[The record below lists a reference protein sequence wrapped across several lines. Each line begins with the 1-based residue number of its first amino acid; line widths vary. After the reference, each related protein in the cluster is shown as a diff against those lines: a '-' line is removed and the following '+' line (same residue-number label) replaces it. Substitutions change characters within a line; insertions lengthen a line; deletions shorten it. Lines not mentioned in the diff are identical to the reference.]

1 LEPRAEEHVPPS
13 SILLL
18 EADPAEAERVGEILR
33 HAGHAVEIAA
43 GREETLRLAA
53 SHGVLLVDL
62 PGDGTEAAALV
73 HEVRADPSTAALPVL
88 CFAQTRNVDE
98 RVRLLEAGSD
108 DVIVRPYDARE
119 LEARVEAL
127 TLRYQ
132 RSGGV
137 ISPAPPPVA
146 VATRQH
152 QVVAFFGAKG
162 GVGTTTIAVN
172 VAVGL
177 AERHPGEVALLD
189 AALPLGQVPTHLDL
203 KPRHQ
208 FTDLLAEPD
217 PDGVRAAAERY
228 ADTLDVF
235 CLPDEPEEADRLTGP
250 DLTRALGA
258 LRAVYLFTVVD
269 AGSALGARAIAGL
282 GEADRIVLITLPEIP
297 SLRALVAVEHVL
309 NERGLSDRAVHVV
322 NHLFAHEPLKL
333 VDIEDSLGTTIALE
347 VPHHDLLFARA
358 VNEGVPVLRAAPR
371 SEPAERLARLAS
383 IVAGSVESVPEPE
396 KPRRRFGLP
405 RLGRDQ
411 IR

>member
-1 LEPRAEEHVPPS
+1 MPPS

-18 EADPAEAERVGEILR
+18 EADRAEAERVEEILR

-43 GREETLRLAA
+43 DREATLHLAA

-62 PGDGTEAAALV
+62 PGDGTEAAALI
-73 HEVRADPSTAALPVL
+73 HEVRANPSTAALPVL

-132 RSGGV
+132 RSGGTPPAP
-137 ISPAPPPVA
+137 SPAA
-146 VATRQH
+146 VVTRQH

-162 GVGTTTIAVN
+162 GVGTTTITVN

-177 AERHPGEVALLD
+177 AGRHPGEVALLD
-189 AALPLGQVPTHLDL
+189 LALPLGQVPTHLDL

-208 FTDLLAEPD
+208 LTDLLAEPD
-217 PDGVRAAAERY
+217 ADGVHAAAEQY

-235 CLPDEPEEADRLTGP
+235 CLPDDPEEADRLSAT
-250 DLTRALGA
+250 DLTRALEA

-309 NERGLSDRAVHVV
+309 NERGLADRTVHVV

-333 VDIEDSLGTTIALE
+333 ADIEDSLGTTIALE

-358 VNEGVPVLRAAPR
+358 VNEGVPVVRAAPR

-383 IVAGSVESVPEPE
+383 IVAGTAEPAPEPE

-405 RLGRDQ
+405 RRARD
-411 IR
+411 